1 MSPWFGLESSTAVM
15 MLRSAISCEIVRS
28 TDAVLLVDVGS
39 VCAPVTVTVFVIVDS
54 VVVGSTVASNV
65 AVNVFDVAGA
75 TALGSVGM
83 FHVHVLAATVAVVP
97 AGGAVGG
104 WDVMSPVG
112 SASVTTTL
120 VASVVVLRLDTV
132 TE

>member
-1 MSPWFGLESSTAVM
+1 MF
-15 MLRSAISCEIVRS
+15 RSAISAEIVRS
-28 TDAVLLVDVGS
+28 TDAVLLVDAGS
-39 VCAPVTVTVFVIVDS
+39 VCAPATVTVFVIVG
-54 VVVGSTVASNV
+54 VVVGSTVGSTVASNV

-75 TALGSVGM
+75 TALVNVGM
-83 FHVHVLAATVAVVP
+83 FHVHVLPATVAVP
-97 AGGAVGG
+97 AVGDVGG
-104 WDVMSPVG
+104 WAVMSPAG